1 MKLDVKLFWW
11 GLLSIF
17 TVCSGNTESQPEAVM
32 EHLGGRQGQPRAAQ
46 VHAMC

>member
-1 MKLDVKLFWW
+1 MMHSFVPCLKGMVS
-11 GLLSIF
+11 G
-17 TVCSGNTESQPEAVM
+17 CSGNAESWPAAVM